1 MATKNDLTTPSFSS
15 LTQFTNGAGN
25 FIDAVDANG
34 NFAYLLGQLITLNN
48 VIADQMPQL
57 GVASVYTALQSFTT
71 IAVNVINEAT
81 LNGDIVLD
89 CNGSGKVRYADGSSD
104 TEVASKGYVQGV
116 AFTAGNVP
124 TGGTSSTYLRGDGTW
139 QDPLPTGGTSSTY
152 LRGDGTWQD
161 PRTFTPWETKTSN
174 FTATDKAQYSINTGL
189 NVQLPSP
196 TATITIVVKPA
207 IGQDFTATPSTLVR
221 AGSEKI
227 ANDAASYTMNI
238 NAEYKI
244 TSNGT
249 DYDVSVTPIGRV

>member
-1 MATKNDLTTPSFSS
+1 MATKNDLTTPSSSS

-57 GVASVYTALQSFTT
+57 NVVSVYTALQSFTT

-89 CNGSGKVRYADGSSD
+89 CNGTGKVRYADGSSD

-124 TGGTSSTYLRGDGTW
+124 AGGTSTTF
-139 QDPLPTGGTSSTY
+139 

-174 FTATDKAQYSINTGL
+174 FTATDKGQYSINTGL

-249 DYDVSVTPIGRV
+249 DWEVSLSSIGRV

>member
-1 MATKNDLTTPSFSS
+1 MATKSDLTTPSSSS

-89 CNGSGKVRYADGSSD
+89 CNGTGKVRYVDGSSD
-104 TEVASKGYVQGV
+104 TEIASKGYVQSV
-116 AFTAGNVP
+116 AFTNG
-124 TGGTSSTYLRGDGTW
+124 YL
-139 QDPLPTGGTSSTY
+139 PAGGTSSTY

-161 PRTFTPWETKTSN
+161 PRTFTPWETRTVN
-174 FTATDKAQYSINTGL
+174 FTAVDKAQYSINTGL

-196 TATITIVVKPA
+196 TATITIVIKPA
-207 IGQDFTATPSTLVR
+207 IGQDFTVTPSTLVR

>member
-1 MATKNDLTTPSFSS
+1 MATKNDLTTPSSSS

-34 NFAYLLGQLITLNN
+34 NFAYLLGQLVTLNN

-57 GVASVYTALQSFTT
+57 NVASVYTALQSFTT

-89 CNGSGKVRYADGSSD
+89 CNGTGKVRYADGSSN

-116 AFTAGNVP
+116 AFTNG
-124 TGGTSSTYLRGDGTW
+124 Y
-139 QDPLPTGGTSSTY
+139 LPTGGTSSTF

-161 PRTFTPWETKTSN
+161 PRTFTPWETRTAN

-227 ANDAASYTMNI
+227 ANDAASYTMNV

-249 DYDVSVTPIGRV
+249 DWDVSVTPIGRV

>member
-1 MATKNDLTTPSFSS
+1 MATKNDLTTPSSSS

-116 AFTAGNVP
+116 AFTNG
-124 TGGTSSTYLRGDGTW
+124 Y
-139 QDPLPTGGTSSTY
+139 LPTGGTSSTY

-189 NVQLPSP
+189 NVQLPPP

-227 ANDAASYTMNI
+227 ANDAASYTMNV

>member
-1 MATKNDLTTPSFSS
+1 MATKNDLTTPSSSS

-57 GVASVYTALQSFTT
+57 NVASVYTALQSFTT

-116 AFTAGNVP
+116 AFTNG
-124 TGGTSSTYLRGDGTW
+124 Y
-139 QDPLPTGGTSSTY
+139 LPTGGTSSTY

-174 FTATDKAQYSINTGL
+174 FTAVDKAQYSINTGL

-207 IGQDFTATPSTLVR
+207 IGQDFTVTPSTLVR